1 VRRSSSSLPVAF
13 KHAGRGVW
21 YALRREA
28 NLRIEL
34 IVGLLALALAWWL
47 GAPLVPVLLAAGL
60 VLSAEL
66 FNSALESVVD
76 LASPDF
82 AELARAAKD
91 MAAGGVLI
99 AAACA
104 LLVGLAV
111 LGPPLLVRLG
121 VFH

>member
-1 VRRSSSSLPVAF
+1 MRRSSSSLPIAF
-13 KHAGRGVW
+13 WHAGRGVW

-28 NLRIEL
+28 NLRVEL
-34 IVGLLALALAWWL
+34 IIGLLALALAWWL

-60 VLSAEL
+60 VFSAEL

-111 LGPPLLVRLG
+111 LGPPLMVRLG
-121 VFH
+121 MLH

>member
-1 VRRSSSSLPVAF
+1 MRRSSSSLPAAF
-13 KHAGRGVW
+13 GHAGRGVW
-21 YALRREA
+21 RALRREA

-34 IVGLLALALAWWL
+34 SVGVVALALAWWL

-60 VLSAEL
+60 VLTAEL

-76 LASPDF
+76 LASPGH
-82 AELARAAKD
+82 AELAKASKD
-91 MAAGGVLI
+91 MAAGAVLI
-99 AAACA
+99 ASVCA

>member
-1 VRRSSSSLPVAF
+1 MRRTNLALAF
-13 KHAGRGVW
+13 VYALRGVGR
-21 YALRREA
+21 ALRREP
-28 NLRIEL
+28 NLRIEVIL
-34 IVGLLALALAWWL
+34 GALALALAWWL

-66 FNSALESVVD
+66 ANSAIETVVD
-76 LASPDF
+76 LAEPQRHD
-82 AELARAAKD
+82 LAGAAKD

-99 AAACA
+99 ASLFA